1 MYTLKAENE
10 YNNIITLTSNKN
22 YVIISVEGLNPPPAI
37 INKVKNASEDGS
49 TLNSTS
55 LDDRQIIITLNINA
69 PVEKNRIELFKYF
82 KTGKNVKLYYSNDTR
97 NVNIEGIVQNFTV
110 DYFAKKQVGQIT
122 IDCTKP
128 FFKDVDQETKV
139 LSNVENLLEFPLS
152 IEEPIA
158 FSEISENN
166 IHLINAGDVETGFI
180 ATVHA
185 TGGCSNPVIYNLDTN
200 KYFGVNI
207 ELNPGDDLI
216 ISTVPKEK
224 AAILNSNGVEVSVV
238 GKIINGSDWLTLIP
252 GSNELHVS
260 FTGQPEDVET
270 TFNVKQLYLGV

>member
-166 IHLINAGDVETGFI
+166 IHLINARSIFRSAPPWPPACVPFEVRVTG
-180 ATVHA
+180 
-185 TGGCSNPVIYNLDTN
+185 
-200 KYFGVNI
+200 
-207 ELNPGDDLI
+207 
-216 ISTVPKEK
+216 ISTFWSRSIGISEKVPNEW
-224 AAILNSNGVEVSVV
+224 ASSIGLQRSVAMLPRV
-238 GKIINGSDWLTLIP
+238 P
-252 GSNELHVS
+252 
-260 FTGQPEDVET
+260 
-270 TFNVKQLYLGV
+270 